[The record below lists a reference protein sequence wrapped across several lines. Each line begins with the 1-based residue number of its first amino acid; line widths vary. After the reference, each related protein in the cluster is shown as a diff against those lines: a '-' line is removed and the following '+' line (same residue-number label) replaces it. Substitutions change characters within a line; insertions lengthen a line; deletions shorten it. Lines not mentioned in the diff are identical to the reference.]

1 MTGGHTPDQASEL
14 WCPMVRTVRWETD
27 KVIDLGFEDKTNGMA
42 HALGGC
48 NSGGKAA
55 RNPLSSR
62 CIADRC
68 AMWRWETY
76 YALPVD
82 AEPGKLVAG
91 VTRRAGTGYCGLAN
105 IPMQV
110 EP

>member
-1 MTGGHTPDQASEL
+1 MISGHTPEQAAAL
-14 WCPMVRTVRWETD
+14 WCPMVRTVRWECD
-27 KVIDLGFEDKTNGMA
+27 KSGSNGKSFGDA
-42 HALGGC
+42 NAIGGC
-48 NSGGKAA
+48 NSGGQEA

-76 YALPVD
+76 YDPVD
-82 AEPGKLVAG
+82 MPGHL
-91 VTRRAGTGYCGLAN
+91 RRAVTGYCGLAN

-110 EP
+110 AP